1 MREFLINVTRYP
13 RYLVAFSLGV
23 IQSVVEPMARRR
35 SNPVTT
41 VALVGAAISG
51 LMSLVLVL
59 REMVVSVPAG

>member
-35 SNPVTT
+35 SNPVTA

-51 LMSLVLVL
+51 LVSLVLVL
-59 REMVVSVPAG
+59 REMLVPVPAG